1 MAESRRRDP
10 RRSPGRTKPPRKAG
24 SPRADRRSTTP
35 VHLGDEVVRELRA
48 TARPGKADILIK
60 VFAEAVAA
68 FAQGDYPEAVRLGEQ
83 SKHLALRAPSVREFL
98 GLTFY
103 RMGRWQEAARELNA
117 FKRITGSV
125 EQNPVIADC
134 YRALEKPERAVKLC
148 DEVMRERVPPPIL
161 YEATIVA
168 AGALADMKRID
179 DAIQRIERLDLR
191 PEVAEEHHL
200 RAWYVLGD
208 LLERK
213 GRFTQ
218 AREYFAA
225 VEAAD
230 PELTDAHE
238 RAARLSRAKG
248 T

>member
-1 MAESRRRDP
+1 MPA
-10 RRSPGRTKPPRKAG
+10 
-24 SPRADRRSTTP
+24 P
-35 VHLGDEVVRELRA
+35 VHLGDDVVRELRA

-60 VFAEAVAA
+60 VFSEAAGA
-68 FAQGDYPEAVRLGEQ
+68 FVGGDYQEAVRLGEQ

-98 GLTFY
+98 GLTYY
-103 RMGRWQEAARELNA
+103 RMGRWQEAARELSA
-117 FKRITGSV
+117 FKRIAGSV

-134 YRALEKPERAVKLC
+134 YRALGRPERAVELC
-148 DEVMRERVPPPIL
+148 DEVTGARVPPAIL
-161 YEATIVA
+161 YESAIVA

-179 DAIQRIERLDLR
+179 EAIDRIERLNLQ

-213 GRFTQ
+213 GRFTH
-218 AREYFAA
+218 ARDYFAA

-230 PELTDAHE
+230 PELTDAFE
-238 RAARLSRAKG
+238 RAARLGRAKG

>member
-1 MAESRRRDP
+1 M
-10 RRSPGRTKPPRKAG
+10 PPA
-24 SPRADRRSTTP
+24 
-35 VHLGDEVVRELRA
+35 
-48 TARPGKADILIK
+48 
-60 VFAEAVAA
+60 
-68 FAQGDYPEAVRLGEQ
+68 
-83 SKHLALRAPSVREFL
+83 
-98 GLTFY
+98 
-103 RMGRWQEAARELNA
+103 
-117 FKRITGSV
+117 
-125 EQNPVIADC
+125 
-134 YRALEKPERAVKLC
+134 
-148 DEVMRERVPPPIL
+148 IL
-161 YEATIVA
+161 YESAIVG

-179 DAIQRIERLDLR
+179 EAIDRIERLNLR

-213 GRFTQ
+213 GRFTH

-238 RAARLSRAKG
+238 RAARLGRAKG

>member
-1 MAESRRRDP
+1 MSEPRRRYP
-10 RRSPGRTKPPRKAG
+10 RRSPRGTKPPGKAG
-24 SPRADRRSTTP
+24 PPRGDRRSPPP
-35 VHLGDEVVRELRA
+35 VHLGDDVVRELRA

-60 VFAEAVAA
+60 VFADAVAA
-68 FAQGDYPEAVRLGEQ
+68 FAQDDYPEAVRLGEQ

-98 GLTFY
+98 GLTYY

-117 FKRITGSV
+117 FKRIAGSV

-134 YRALEKPERAVKLC
+134 YRALGKPERAVELC
-148 DEVMRERVPPPIL
+148 DEVTRARVPPAIL
-161 YEATIVA
+161 YEAAIVA

-179 DAIQRIERLDLR
+179 DAIERVERLDLS
-191 PEVAEEHHL
+191 PEIAEEHHL

-208 LLERK
+208 LLERR
-213 GRFTQ
+213 GRFTH

-230 PELTDAHE
+230 PDITDAGE